1 MNTLESIWFLTT
13 LLIIGIIL
21 LVDPK
26 SSIAGSANDSVL
38 GKLTNPSSDQ
48 QSVYY
53 FSGLVI
59 GSFFVLSLS
68 LSFVG

>member
-13 LLIIGIIL
+13 FLIIVIVL

-26 SSIAGSANDSVL
+26 SSISGSANDSVL
-38 GKLTNPSSDQ
+38 GRFTSPSSDQ
-48 QSVYY
+48 QFVYY
-53 FSGLVI
+53 FSALII
-59 GSFFVLSLS
+59 GSFFFLSLG